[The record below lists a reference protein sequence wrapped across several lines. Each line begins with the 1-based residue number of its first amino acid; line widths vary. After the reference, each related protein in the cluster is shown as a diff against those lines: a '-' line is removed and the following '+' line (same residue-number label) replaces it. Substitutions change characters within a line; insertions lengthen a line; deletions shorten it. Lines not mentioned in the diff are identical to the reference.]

1 MHWTAATKSTGT
13 ARNTMPRIV
22 RLRGHAGRVLLAFLS
37 LILGSLASASGAA
50 PRPDF
55 DGNGTT
61 DLIWR
66 NSASGQTVV
75 WLMNGTSASSSAFIM
90 NDPTWVVA
98 ASGDF
103 NGDGKTDLVWRN
115 SATGQTVIWLMN
127 GTSASASAFIMND
140 PTWVVTATGD
150 FDGDGKTDLVW
161 RNSTSG
167 QTVVWLMNGASPS
180 AS

>member
-1 MHWTAATKSTGT
+1 MKPTSAATAPVTL
-13 ARNTMPRIV
+13 RCILPMQQ
-22 RLRGHAGRVLLAFLS
+22 RLAALLLAVFS
-37 LILGSLASASGAA
+37 LIVASGGDAGGAA
-50 PRPDF
+50 LTPRPDF

-66 NSASGQTVV
+66 NSATGQTVV

-90 NDPTWVVA
+90 NDPTWVVTA
-98 ASGDF
+98 TGDF

-127 GTSASASAFIMND
+127 GASASSSAFIMND

-161 RNSTSG
+161 RNSATG
-167 QTVVWLMNGASPS
+167 QTVIWLM
-180 AS
+180 